1 MKKTDK
7 IYVAGNGGMV
17 GSAIERALLRN
28 GYGYVIGRSH
38 KELDLT
44 SQAQTLDFFMKERPN
59 VAVIAAAKVGG
70 IYANATFPAEFI
82 EINLSI
88 ALNTITAAYKAGVER
103 LLYLGSTCIY
113 PRMAPQP
120 IPESALLTGPL
131 EKTNEAYAVAKI
143 AGLKMCEFFR
153 KQYGVCYHSAMPT
166 NLYGEGD
173 NYHEK
178 NSHVLPALIRRFHEA
193 KEKNLDKVELWGTGS
208 PLREFLHVDDLA
220 DACLMLLNL
229 DNPPDLVNLGSG
241 EEVSIAELAKI
252 VAETVGYKGEIVH
265 DLSKPDGTPRKLC
278 DTSLLRSFGWK
289 PKYDIRSGVKAAY
302 GSFLSE
308 LASGK
313 IRGM

>member
-1 MKKTDK
+1 
-7 IYVAGNGGMV
+7 MV

-28 GYGYVIGRSH
+28 GYGCVIWRSH

-44 SQAQTLDFFMKERPN
+44 SQAQTLDFFMKERPK

>member
-28 GYGYVIGRSH
+28 GYGCVIGRSH
-38 KELDLT
+38 MELDLT